1 MALVRLTL
9 MFHVED
15 NTKWQGEV
23 GTEKVDAN
31 AMNLGMLAT
40 VIGGADGPDDT
51 PRGAKLSVQI
61 DRPWLDQN
69 RTPEYDKVSYCP
81 PTSLS
86 WVLDHGGNFWCHTHS
101 ATGAHLNS
109 VHACVASAVAVEG
122 GMSYSLASLHSAG
135 RSGGA
140 DLDLPNLDWISIT
153 VGCGIR
159 RANSSTVGM
168 NLALPLSLRPHRIE
182 DKDMKP
188 RGVHSHDVAPGPLV
202 DGPITIRQRPF
213 YVSSISAWN
222 KDPSL
227 LTILP
232 HADLVGSLMVIPAPC
247 RGQLSDVAERRTAAY
262 KDDNREVACDDL
274 DAAFTHLYSSY
285 RLMDAVQNN
294 ITTHWYI
301 KVPLSAL
308 NQEGLIETLGVWV
321 DSINTAFDV
330 HGETPLAA
338 WANFNEI
345 ASLYSDEDTWNS

>member
-15 NTKWQGEV
+15 DTHWRSDV
-23 GTEKVDAN
+23 GSEKADTN

-40 VIGGADGPDDT
+40 VIGGAAGPDEI
-51 PRGAKLSVQI
+51 PRGAKISVQV
-61 DRPWLDQN
+61 DRCWLDIHDPDAPN
-69 RTPEYDKVSYCP
+69 KYPP

-101 ATGAHLNS
+101 ATAAHLNS

-122 GMSYSLASLHSAG
+122 GMSYADAYQHSAG
-135 RSGGA
+135 RSGGVE
-140 DLDLPNLDWISIT
+140 LDLPNLDWISIT

-182 DKDMKP
+182 DKDMGSH
-188 RGVHSHDVAPGPLV
+188 GVYFHDVAPGPLV

-213 YVSSISAWN
+213 YVSSLSAWN

-247 RGQLSDVAERRTAAY
+247 RGQLSAMAEGRTTAY
-262 KDDNREVACDDL
+262 SEQNDTVTCDDL

-285 RLMDAVQNN
+285 RLMDAVQNS

-301 KVPLSAL
+301 KVPLYAL
-308 NQEGLIETLGVWV
+308 NQEGLIDSMGAWV
-321 DSINTAFDV
+321 DSINAAFSV
-330 HGETPLAA
+330 HGEPPLAA